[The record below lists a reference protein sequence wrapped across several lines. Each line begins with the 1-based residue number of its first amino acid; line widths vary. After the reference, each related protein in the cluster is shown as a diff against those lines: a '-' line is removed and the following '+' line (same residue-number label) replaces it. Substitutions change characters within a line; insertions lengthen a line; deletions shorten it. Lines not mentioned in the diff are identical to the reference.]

1 MHLIGNIFGVVSSN
15 ELGEVHLQT
24 LIPSQ
29 VLMLFLYYK
38 LLLVWQEFKYLS
50 KSNNLDYNSEILWNN
65 CKILIEKKH
74 VFYTD
79 WYINNIV

>member
-1 MHLIGNIFGVVSSN
+1 MGNIFGVVYSN

-29 VLMLFLYYK
+29 VLISFLYYK

-50 KSNNLDYNSEILWNN
+50 KSNNRDYNS
-65 CKILIEKKH
+65 
-74 VFYTD
+74 
-79 WYINNIV
+79 